1 MFHCIQLVLLI
12 VEIQNQDGCPF
23 IDHIT
28 PSKEVD
34 MKKEAI
40 GRIISEFDD
49 LFSYWFFVSPSIM
62 KSICYAYPLISK
74 GITLLLS
81 RL

>member
-1 MFHCIQLVLLI
+1 MV
-12 VEIQNQDGCPF
+12 VPF

-28 PSKEVD
+28 SSRQVD

-40 GRIISEFDD
+40 GRILSGFDD
-49 LFSYWFFVSPSIM
+49 QFSYWFFVSPTIM

>member
-40 GRIISEFDD
+40 GRILSGFDD
-49 LFSYWFFVSPSIM
+49 QFSYWFFVSPSII
-62 KSICYAYPLISK
+62 KSSCFVDLLVSK
-74 GITLLLS
+74 GISLLLS
-81 RL
+81 